1 MAISYRRAGTYI
13 ASILKQSTVG
23 EVAARLKPKMGSLPP
38 AVPFHSDISLDAVAN
53 RWNVLNVEQGIRE
66 QLLDEQTARQMD
78 HYKHNIEN
86 FVGTAKIPIGLA
98 GPLRVNGLF
107 AQGDFYLPLATT
119 EASLV
124 ASYNRG
130 ANIISEVGG
139 ASAMVLSEGVSRSP
153 VFSFA
158 NFEELGLFIKWALE
172 HESDIERV
180 AESTTRFGK
189 LVDLELSIE
198 GSTAYFL
205 FVYTTGDAAGQNMVT
220 IATHAAVQWMIEHT
234 PVIPRCVYLES
245 NFSGDKKASAQSLQN
260 VRGKKVTAE
269 VLLPSDVIERR
280 LHTTAERIVELYQL
294 SILGGVLSGTL
305 GIQGH
310 YANGLAAL
318 FIACGQDAACVA
330 EAAVGTTVF
339 QLRAERK
346 LHVSVTLPNLIV
358 GTVGGGTG
366 LPSQRSCLEILGLTG
381 PGNARAFAEVAAA
394 LCLAGEI
401 SITAALAAGEFAQ
414 AHARL
419 ARGRDVEKSSGVSP
433 GLPRI

>member
-1 MAISYRRAGTYI
+1 MAISYRRAGTYT
-13 ASILKQSTVG
+13 SDLLKRHG
-23 EVAARLKPKMGSLPP
+23 IDELVARIRPRVDRLPP
-38 AVPFHSDISLDAVAN
+38 HFPLHSEISSDALAT
-53 RWNVLNVEQGIRE
+53 RWQVLRAGEGVQE
-66 QLLDEQTARQMD
+66 QLFDEQTARQMER
-78 HYKHNIEN
+78 YKHNIEN
-86 FVGTAKIPIGLA
+86 FVGTAKIPFGIA

-107 AQGDFYLPLATT
+107 AQGDFYVPMATT
-119 EASLV
+119 EAALV

-130 ANIISEVGG
+130 AALITEVGG
-139 ASAMVLSEGVSRSP
+139 ASAMLLSEGVSRSP

-158 NFEELGLFIKWALE
+158 NFEEMGVFVKWALD
-172 HESDIERV
+172 HESDIQRV

-189 LVDLELSIE
+189 LIDLELSIE
-198 GSTAYFL
+198 GSAVYFL
-205 FVYTTGDAAGQNMVT
+205 FVYTTGDASGQNMVT
-220 IATHAAVQWMIEHT
+220 IATHAAVQWMVDNT
-234 PVIPRCVYLES
+234 PVRPRCVYLEG

-269 VLLPSDVIERR
+269 VILPGELIEKR
-280 LHTTAERIVELYQL
+280 LHTTAEHMLELYQL
-294 SILGGVLSGTL
+294 TVLGGVLSGTL
-305 GIQGH
+305 GVQGH

-339 QLRAERK
+339 EPRERGN

-366 LPSQRSCLEILGLTG
+366 LPTQNSCLEILGLAG
-381 PGNARAFAEVAAA
+381 AGHAQAFAEVVAA

-401 SITAALAAGEFAQ
+401 SISGALAAGEFAQ

-419 ARGRDVEKSSGVSP
+419 ARGKDV
-433 GLPRI
+433 L